1 MPYPHPYILIWM
13 ETLRHADP
21 MSGTP
26 SYPEPTKGYLEQDAD
41 LMMACEVC
49 ETFREEQKELEEKRK
64 QVADL
69 VKQQGW

>member
-1 MPYPHPYILIWM
+1 
-13 ETLRHADP
+13 
-21 MSGTP
+21 
-26 SYPEPTKGYLEQDAD
+26 
-41 LMMACEVC
+41 MMACEVC